1 MAETKEITGFE
12 VKIIQEDGNVI
23 DLGESVIKSIRFKI
37 DTVEEDVK
45 DRSDNVINKV
55 EVKGSITPE
64 SKKETRKLALWSL
77 DKMRSKV
84 YRKASLIIRE
94 GGEVLRTY
102 EMDKVFCID
111 YIETFQSGSGNKGE
125 FELIVAQRK
134 DDLDGIQ
141 IGYE

>member
-64 SKKETRKLALWSL
+64 SKKETRKLALW
-77 DKMRSKV
+77 
-84 YRKASLIIRE
+84 
-94 GGEVLRTY
+94 
-102 EMDKVFCID
+102 
-111 YIETFQSGSGNKGE
+111 
-125 FELIVAQRK
+125 
-134 DDLDGIQ
+134 
-141 IGYE
+141 

>member
-111 YIETFQSGSGNKGE
+111 
-125 FELIVAQRK
+125 
-134 DDLDGIQ
+134 
-141 IGYE
+141 